1 MRALFRWLAV
11 LTFILLVIAP
21 GGYSTYAQT
30 GEGPTERQRYFPQ
43 KHHKVANEFLDE
55 YESIA
60 YSEVVYGYPITEAFH
75 DLTSDR
81 IIQYFER
88 ARFELHT
95 ENPPDNR
102 VVITKLGELTYKPGP
117 QLSLPNNTSACLSY
131 TEKGP
136 SNSYHVCYA
145 FLGFFEKYGGIDQFG
160 YPISNFEIHDDRI
173 VQYFQRARFEW
184 HPERPTGQRVVL
196 TNLGDKYFD
205 IRDENPKRLLPV
217 PVSISNNRP
226 LTILDLKVRAYA
238 LSSILTSSGLQTV
251 YIVVQDQNLY
261 PVSNA
266 DVVLEI
272 ELPSGETRRTIV
284 PERTDKNGITKFN
297 FTFEDQPS
305 GLTKINIQARASKLQ
320 SKTITSFRIWD

>member
-1 MRALFRWLAV
+1 MRALVRWLAT
-11 LTFILLVIAP
+11 LTFILLVITP

-30 GEGPTERQRYFPQ
+30 GDGPTERQRYFPQ

-55 YESIA
+55 YESIT
-60 YSEVVYGYPITEAFH
+60 YSELVYGYPLTEAFH
-75 DLTSDR
+75 DFTSDR

-102 VVITKLGELTYKPGP
+102 VVTTLLGELTYKPGP
-117 QLSLPNNTSACLSY
+117 QLSLPNNTSACRSY
-131 TEKGP
+131 ARNGTSK
-136 SNSYHVCYA
+136 SFQVCYA
-145 FLGFFEKYGGIDQFG
+145 FLEFFEKYGGLDQFG

-173 VQYFQRARFEW
+173 TQYFQLARFEW
-184 HPERPTGQRVVL
+184 HPDRPAGQRVVL
-196 TNLGDKYFD
+196 TNLGEKYFE
-205 IRDENPKRLLPV
+205 IRGENPKRLLPV

-226 LTILDLKVRAYA
+226 LTILDLKVRAYPY
-238 LSSILTSSGLQTV
+238 SSILTSSGLQTV

-284 PERTDKNGITKFN
+284 PDRTDKNGITKFN
-297 FTFEDQPS
+297 FTFDNQPT
-305 GLTKINIQARASKLQ
+305 GLTKINIQARADKLQ
-320 SKTITSFRIWD
+320 SETKTSFRIWE